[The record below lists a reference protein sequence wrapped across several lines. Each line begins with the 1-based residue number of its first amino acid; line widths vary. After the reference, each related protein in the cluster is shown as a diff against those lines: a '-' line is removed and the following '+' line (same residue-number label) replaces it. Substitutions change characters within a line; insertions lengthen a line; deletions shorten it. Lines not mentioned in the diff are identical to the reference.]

1 MKVKDLLFQLN
12 QFEKAL
18 DVYHDSLSDLDGRRT
33 QNNIFSFGQKDKSL
47 TTKDQSKTLLRM
59 LAVIEPYLQTLG
71 DIKGHVPIS
80 SLSKRISFDS
90 HSFFFINI
98 HIEREIIPLI
108 NLFIGKLSSMD
119 QEQEIIINNNII
131 DNKINHIMFHYLD
144 FLHPKIKEA
153 SNQLFLDGH
162 YHQAIEAAIKAINQ
176 YIRDKTG
183 LKYDGV
189 DLINRAFTSD
199 KDISKRVLV
208 FSDLSTE
215 TLLNEQIGFAEM
227 LRGFTKGVRN
237 VLAHSPAQPEDPQ
250 KAFEYLTMAS
260 LFCRR
265 IDDTYKENLSQI

>member
-18 DVYHDSLSDLDGRRT
+18 HVYHETLSDLEGRQT
-33 QNNIFSFGQKDKSL
+33 QNNIFSFGQKDKNL
-47 TTKDQSKTLLRM
+47 AAKEQSKTLLRM
-59 LAVIEPYLQTLG
+59 LAFIEPYLHTLG
-71 DIKGHVPIS
+71 DIQGHVPIS
-80 SLSKRISFDS
+80 NLSKYISFDS
-90 HSFFFINI
+90 SNFFNPSL
-98 HIEREIIPLI
+98 ERRIIPLI

-119 QEQEIIINNNII
+119 QDQEIIINNNIT
-131 DNKINHIMFHYLD
+131 DNKTNDIMFNYLD
-144 FLHPKIKEA
+144 CLHPKIKEA

-183 LKYDGV
+183 LKSDGA

-215 TLLNEQIGFAEM
+215 TLLNEQVGFAEM

-265 IDDTYKENLSQI
+265 IDDTYKENP

>member
-18 DVYHDSLSDLDGRRT
+18 HVYNESLSDLEGRRT
-33 QNNIFSFGQKDKSL
+33 QNNIFSFGQKDKIL
-47 TTKDQSKTLLRM
+47 ATKEQSKTLLRM
-59 LAVIEPYLQTLG
+59 LAVIEPYLHTLG
-71 DIKGHVPIS
+71 DIQGHVPIS
-80 SLSKRISFDS
+80 NLSKIIPFDS
-90 HSFFFINI
+90 SFFESIPI
-98 HIEREIIPLI
+98 QLERRIIPLI

-119 QEQEIIINNNII
+119 QDQEIIINNNNI
-131 DNKINHIMFHYLD
+131 DNKPNDIMLNYLD
-144 FLHPKIKEA
+144 LLHPKIKEA

-183 LKYDGV
+183 LKSDGA

-215 TLLNEQIGFAEM
+215 TLLNEHVVFAEM
-227 LRGFTKGVRN
+227 LKGFTKGVRN

-265 IDDTYKENLSQI
+265 IDDTYKENP